1 MKRNHLS
8 SIQSQNMYVR
18 ARPKSQKMGIIAM
31 RVRIDLR
38 DTTTLIKR
46 KKSNVNQRELE
57 REREKERDLVE
68 RERIILISH
77 NIHVVLNVGM
87 NFISIFTKFSAI
99 ML

>member
-1 MKRNHLS
+1 
-8 SIQSQNMYVR
+8 
-18 ARPKSQKMGIIAM
+18 MGIIAM

-57 REREKERDLVE
+57 REREREKERDLVE
-68 RERIILISH
+68 RERMILISH
-77 NIHVVLNVGM
+77 NIHVVVNVGM